1 MLQVAAEVDASRRK
15 VCLEGRIWDLHIH
28 TQSDKLKNVSAKDYA
43 AKLGELFAGESYK
56 NLDLVSFTD
65 HNCINI
71 EAYESFLSAQSR
83 VALIPGV
90 EIDTYLDEAAKDAK
104 EGDDAG
110 KIKESKHL
118 IVYFDAVND
127 LETTKKLASTLNKW
141 LSANAVG
148 PQNPIYI
155 ASLLS
160 KLIDVCHKAEWEKAF
175 TRV

>member
-1 MLQVAAEVDASRRK
+1 MAAEVYASRRK

-43 AKLGELFAGESYK
+43 AKLGELFAEERYK

-71 EAYESFLSAQSR
+71 EAYKSFLSAQSH

-90 EIDTYLDEAAKDAK
+90 EIDTYLDEAAKDT
-104 EGDDAG
+104 
-110 KIKESKHL
+110 KESKHL
-118 IVYFDAVND
+118 IVYFDAVD
-127 LETTKKLASTLNKW
+127 DFETTKKLASELNRW

-148 PQNPIYI
+148 PHNPVYI
-155 ASLLS
+155 ASLLA
-160 KLIDVCHKAEWEKAF
+160 KLIDICHEI
-175 TRV
+175 